1 MADQKG
7 FVFIDQSIDGK
18 VSANKATRRQ
28 IRKQAMRDAGLARR
42 QRGGY
47 GQHNLR
53 QYPVYV
59 ETGASS
65 SSASVADATNSTDD
79 ESTEATRQMWQ
90 VSSWRATIPTKLPI
104 GPYEKLRRD
113 LDFDITELSVLTTLA
128 FARGAARALAS
139 QPDQLAGL
147 LVSSNS
153 SYLNF
158 IPARY
163 EDSPLLHSV
172 LFCVAAQSRWLL
184 QPLSVTTESAILTAY
199 GNALQRLQEALDDSE
214 ARLHPDVLC
223 ATQVLGLFEVS
234 VATPA

>member
-7 FVFIDQSIDGK
+7 FIFIDQSNQGK
-18 VSANKATRRQ
+18 VSTSKTTRRQ
-28 IRKQAMRDAGLARR
+28 IRKQAMRDAGQARR

-59 ETGASS
+59 GTGESNSS
-65 SSASVADATNSTDD
+65 TSLAGATYSTDD
-79 ESTEATRQMWQ
+79 DEVSEESMRDLWQ
-90 VSSWRATIPTKLPI
+90 VSLWHDTIPTKMPI

-113 LDFDITELSVLTTLA
+113 LGFDITELSLLTTLA

-139 QPDQLAGL
+139 QPSQLAGL

-163 EDSPLLHSV
+163 EDSPVLHNA

-184 QPLSVTTESAILTAY
+184 QPLPRTTESAILGAY
-199 GNALQRLQEALDDSE
+199 GNALQTLQEALVDPE
-214 ARLHPDVLC
+214 ACLHPDVLC

-234 VATPA
+234 